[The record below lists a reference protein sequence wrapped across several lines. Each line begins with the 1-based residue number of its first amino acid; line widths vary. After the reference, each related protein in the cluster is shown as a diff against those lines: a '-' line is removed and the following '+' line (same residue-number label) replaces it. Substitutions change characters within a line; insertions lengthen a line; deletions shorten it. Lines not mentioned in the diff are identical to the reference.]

1 MSGHSHSHHH
11 SCSHDHSSGGHTH
24 APKVNESNRW
34 RVGLAAVLTGLF
46 MFAEVAGGLISGSLA
61 LLADAGHMLTDFAA
75 LSMAWIAFALAMKSA
90 TARYTYGY
98 ERLPILVA
106 FVNGLTLFAVAAWIV
121 WEAIGRFLSP
131 GEILAGPMFWVA
143 VAGLFVNLI
152 VFWILMGADKDN
164 LNIRGAV
171 LHVLGDLLGSVA
183 AIAAAIIILLTGWA
197 LADPLLSVLV
207 ALFILRSAWFLIKAS
222 GQVLLQG
229 SPENIDVK
237 SIQLDLS
244 ETVEGLIRVDDIRV
258 WSLTQ
263 DNPVMTLTAN
273 IDPSAVRGTVSEQI
287 KARLKSQYG
296 IEDVTVEIQP
306 GT

>member
-11 SCSHDHSSGGHTH
+11 SCSHDHSSGGHSH

-75 LSMAWIAFALAMKSA
+75 LSMAWIAFALTTKSA

-131 GEILAGPMFWVA
+131 GEILAGPMLWVA

-183 AIAAAIIILLTGWA
+183 AIVAAIIILLTGWA

-229 SPENIDVK
+229 SPAEIDADNIQIDLPENI
-237 SIQLDLS
+237 Q
-244 ETVEGLIRVDDIRV
+244 GLIRVDDIHI

-263 DNPVMTLTAN
+263 DRPVMTLTAYA
-273 IDPSAVRGTVSEQI
+273 DPSAALGTVAEHI
-287 KARLKSQYG
+287 KAKLKAQYG
-296 IEDVTVEIQP
+296 IEDVTVEIRP
-306 GT
+306 V

>member
-143 VAGLFVNLI
+143 VWEIYWGLWRPLP
-152 VFWILMGADKDN
+152 
-164 LNIRGAV
+164 R
-171 LHVLGDLLGSVA
+171 LL
-183 AIAAAIIILLTGWA
+183 
-197 LADPLLSVLV
+197 
-207 ALFILRSAWFLIKAS
+207 LFC
-222 GQVLLQG
+222 
-229 SPENIDVK
+229 
-237 SIQLDLS
+237 
-244 ETVEGLIRVDDIRV
+244 
-258 WSLTQ
+258 
-263 DNPVMTLTAN
+263 
-273 IDPSAVRGTVSEQI
+273 
-287 KARLKSQYG
+287 
-296 IEDVTVEIQP
+296 
-306 GT
+306 